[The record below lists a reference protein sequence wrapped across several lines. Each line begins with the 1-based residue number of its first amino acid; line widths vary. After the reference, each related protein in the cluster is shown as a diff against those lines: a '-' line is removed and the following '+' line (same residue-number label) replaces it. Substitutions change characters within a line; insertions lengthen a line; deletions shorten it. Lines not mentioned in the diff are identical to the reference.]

1 MSKFEYPRLPR
12 KEIIAVLAESQIAS
26 ISEHDLTNPTSDF
39 VSNLYAQL
47 LIHIG
52 SLQEDSGL
60 LEFADLDQLENPD
73 LHVDSV
79 RMMSLFRKVREIIDA
94 ICPKMF
100 VFTLR
105 DLVKPDPDRTEF
117 FVGAILNF
125 CLYRDTKMNMIRPA
139 VDELTAL
146 DEQRQELEAKIL
158 QWNAEISELNELRE
172 RETPD
177 IKELETKIEELR
189 QAIAARNKQQSS
201 LQATIRKKRDV
212 SKEMDEK
219 ISSAE
224 FALVQSA
231 QENASLRSKIVQS
244 PDKLQRKLEEK
255 KTALTEAKNA
265 EKAAIQSFNEKT
277 AILEV
282 YSKVFSQICDMSSC
296 IFRSNLYAWWLIVVR
311 YILYQAS
318 KKMNKHLKLM
328 QTLQEQVNSA
338 KQVEKDVKVL
348 KAKNSD
354 DGVLDKSL
362 EAKLFELQGRVDQ
375 LEELL
380 KQLQKERDVKCEEAS
395 KELNNVRSQMEYNHC
410 GLEQSQREVEAL
422 VAEGDTINEKMNKE
436 KESAAAKQQMLL
448 RKCEEIT
455 KEFFQYS
462 NATGQL
468 LSRIE
473 AGASE

>member
-79 RMMSLFRKVREIIDA
+79 RMMSLFRKVKEIIDA

-117 FVGAILNF
+117 FVGAVLNF

-158 QWNAEISELNELRE
+158 QLNAEISELNELRE

-244 PDKLQRKLEEK
+244 PDKLQRSLEEK
-255 KTALTEAKNA
+255 KAALIEAKNA

-277 AILEV
+277 ASLEL
-282 YSKVFSQICDMSSC
+282 YSK
-296 IFRSNLYAWWLIVVR
+296 
-311 YILYQAS
+311 AS
-318 KKMNKHLKLM
+318 KKMNKHLKQM

-410 GLEQSQREVEAL
+410 GLEQRQREVEAL
-422 VAEGDTINEKMNKE
+422 VVEGDAIKEKMNKE

-473 AGASE
+473 AGAL

>member
-79 RMMSLFRKVREIIDA
+79 RMMSLFRKVREVIDA

-282 YSKVFSQICDMSSC
+282 YSK
-296 IFRSNLYAWWLIVVR
+296 
-311 YILYQAS
+311 AS

-395 KELNNVRSQMEYNHC
+395 KELNNVRSQMEYDHC
-410 GLEQSQREVEAL
+410 GLEQRQREVEAL
-422 VAEGDTINEKMNKE
+422 VAEGDAINEKFNKE

-455 KEFFQYS
+455 KEVFQYS

>member
-282 YSKVFSQICDMSSC
+282 YSK
-296 IFRSNLYAWWLIVVR
+296 
-311 YILYQAS
+311 AS

>member
-79 RMMSLFRKVREIIDA
+79 RMMSLFRKVREVIDA

-277 AILEV
+277 ASLEL
-282 YSKVFSQICDMSSC
+282 YSK
-296 IFRSNLYAWWLIVVR
+296 
-311 YILYQAS
+311 AS

-422 VAEGDTINEKMNKE
+422 VAEGDAINEKMNKE

-473 AGASE
+473 AGASQ